1 MVAARHFADA
11 GFCVECLLQQD
22 ICGLIILIHIFF
34 FFVCIGHAVSSCCD
48 FEYYFSHKF
57 YIFTITQVRLHFKH
71 KIILYYS
78 TYLPLK
84 DGSAECRGVQQL
96 CGASAMGLGA
106 VTKTINRTAQI
117 KLLGVT
123 ERSPLT
129 FQIFLASASAL
140 ERRKGLTRWMR
151 IDIILRKETFR

>member
-1 MVAARHFADA
+1 MKTENAA
-11 GFCVECLLQQD
+11 LTS
-22 ICGLIILIHIFF
+22 GLEWNTKVTRRDLPETIDKIAATFEYYWNNRE
-34 FFVCIGHAVSSCCD
+34 

>member
-1 MVAARHFADA
+1 
-11 GFCVECLLQQD
+11 
-22 ICGLIILIHIFF
+22 
-34 FFVCIGHAVSSCCD
+34 
-48 FEYYFSHKF
+48 
-57 YIFTITQVRLHFKH
+57 
-71 KIILYYS
+71 
-78 TYLPLK
+78 
-84 DGSAECRGVQQL
+84 VQQL

-129 FQIFLASASAL
+129 FQIFFASASAL